1 MSRRNGPTLADRVGL
16 TPSDVPQEGLS
27 RPDRAVVERH
37 CWVRDPP
44 EAEGRWQGLL
54 VEWRQPAGTGAWQ
67 GRVVYVVAMNAA
79 PVLVEAWL
87 PADLLSPR

>member
-1 MSRRNGPTLADRVGL
+1 MSRRNGPSLADRVGL
-16 TPSDVPQEGLS
+16 TAPDAAPQGLA

-44 EAEGRWQGLL
+44 EAEGRWPGLL
-54 VEWRQPAGTGAWQ
+54 VEWRRPPGSGAWQ
-67 GRVVYVVAMNAA
+67 GRVAYVVTVHAA

-87 PADLLSPR
+87 PAQQLAPR